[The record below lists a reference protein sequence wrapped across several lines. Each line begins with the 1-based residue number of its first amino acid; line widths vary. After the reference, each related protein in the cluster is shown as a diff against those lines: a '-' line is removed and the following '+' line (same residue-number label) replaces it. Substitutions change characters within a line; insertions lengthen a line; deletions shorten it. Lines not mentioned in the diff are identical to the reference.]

1 MAETHNVRL
10 VLRHLMMDRRGC
22 EIYIRPL
29 SRYPRLLEK
38 LQARKW
44 MPYCEIAEYVRGLG
58 ETAIGCATRRPLS
71 CARRVRW
78 ADIYDMPI
86 SIPLDKTFLVVIL
99 NPLRPRERAYLRVK
113 KANAGEIRTKASY
126 IVLSAAVR
134 SYVHENGH
142 HELNPSNTRQR
153 IAPGDLLITIAEHP

>member
-1 MAETHNVRL
+1 MNTLVRLRTLRAAAQKANPGEPPRLLRVVSCVTASQTQMAAMDIAQRACASGVPMNVELITTGQLTGGYMTQVAETHNVRL

-58 ETAIGCATRRPLS
+58 ETAIG
-71 CARRVRW
+71 
-78 ADIYDMPI
+78 
-86 SIPLDKTFLVVIL
+86 
-99 NPLRPRERAYLRVK
+99 
-113 KANAGEIRTKASY
+113 
-126 IVLSAAVR
+126 
-134 SYVHENGH
+134 YVHENGH